1 MGKDP
6 LQMLGWTGSVIQS
19 LHSGWAVVVEG
30 SLAGLRDIAVR
41 DKDCSLHTH
50 ARYVQC
56 AQSLTC
62 AGRTQVVD
70 PMHIGAGG
78 VLCNGTTRG
87 LESLRFQSVLI
98 FGFTSG
104 VGLGLYADLGGAVTY
119 ST

>member
-50 ARYVQC
+50 TRCIQC
-56 AQSLTC
+56 AHHSRVLAMHRLWTRCTLAQVAYCATAPRAAWRAYASSQCSSLASHRVSALACTL
-62 AGRTQVVD
+62 TW
-70 PMHIGAGG
+70 
-78 VLCNGTTRG
+78 
-87 LESLRFQSVLI
+87 
-98 FGFTSG
+98 
-104 VGLGLYADLGGAVTY
+104 AVQ
-119 ST
+119 